1 MGSLTVTKVAVGWDV
16 LITGEAVHVRDTGHL
31 GNLHFCTIFG
41 EPTSALKNEVFFFNE
56 NYMFY
61 EDYTLLK
68 TVSGLPL
75 FGR

>member
-41 EPTSALKNEVFFFNE
+41 EPTSALINEVFFFFSDLLLIC
-56 NYMFY
+56 YIGYLSFY
-61 EDYTLLK
+61 Y
-68 TVSGLPL
+68 
-75 FGR
+75 